1 MQVRLRL
8 QKQPTHRAQL
18 SWRPTEFKSMGLTS
32 SDSELSDSNEAAMGN
47 PRKQQVA

>member
-8 QKQPTHRAQL
+8 QKQPVPHRAQL

-32 SDSELSDSNEAAMGN
+32 SDSELSDSTEAAMGN
-47 PRKQQVA
+47 PRKQ

>member
-8 QKQPTHRAQL
+8 QKQQQPAHRAQL

-47 PRKQQVA
+47 PRKQ